1 MLASFEQLRKSAAFP
16 DVIIGLAMVIM
27 ASAMALA
34 TSMIKVSPGY
44 AYVGPRTFPYAVSI
58 FLGLVG
64 AGLALAAFMN
74 VASERITDTSGA
86 DVRTERYT
94 PAMVWVVG
102 GLAANLIGLYLLG
115 FVFAAVIQYV
125 LTARGFGS
133 RNWGRDALCGLALA
147 CAAYFLF
154 SVVLKVN
161 IPAGPA
167 LELLSQWI
175 I

>member
-16 DVIIGLAMVIM
+16 DIVIGLAMVIM
-27 ASAMALA
+27 AIAMAIA
-34 TSMIKVSPGY
+34 TSMIRISPGY
-44 AYVGPRTFPYAVSI
+44 AYVGPRTFPYAVAT
-58 FLGLVG
+58 FLGLIGV
-64 AGLALAAFMN
+64 GLALVAFINAAREH
-74 VASERITDTSGA
+74 AIDPDEP
-86 DVRTERYT
+86 DV
-94 PAMVWVVG
+94 PAENRSSAILWVVG
-102 GLAANLIGLYLLG
+102 GLVANLIGLYLLG

-133 RNWGRDALCGLALA
+133 RKWGRDALCGFVLALA
-147 CAAYFLF
+147 AYLLF

-161 IPAGPA
+161 IPAGPV